1 MTTLFHNSKLNHKR
15 IAGFTLVELMIVVAI
30 VGILA
35 AIAYPSY
42 IESVRKGKRAEGR
55 AALTSLL
62 QQQERFFTQ
71 NNTYI
76 DFNTAAA
83 ATAANMKD
91 YSGDGTRAAAKY
103 LLVANR
109 CAAIGANATPL
120 IRDCVNIVATPQ
132 AGVFSDPVIG
142 FLSIDTQ
149 GRRDCGNADKPRCWK

>member
-1 MTTLFHNSKLNHKR
+1 MTTLFRTSKLSHKR
-15 IAGFTLVELMIVVAI
+15 ITGFTLVELMIVVAI

-42 IESVRKGKRAEGR
+42 IESVRKGKRTEGR

-71 NNTYI
+71 NNRYV
-76 DFNTAAA
+76 DFDTAAA

-103 LLVANR
+103 LLAANR

-132 AGVFSDPVIG
+132 TGIFNDPEVT
-142 FLSIDTQ
+142 SMAIDTQ
-149 GRRDCGNADKPRCWK
+149 GRRLCAGANISRCWK